1 MDIFNSALK
10 NPVPP
15 SIKKEDEKLESE
27 AALKRK
33 KTSRRKHR
41 NSHLGCGTCKKRRIK
56 CDENL
61 PSCLNCLKGKLHCAY
76 LNLDSN
82 ARNALR
88 MAQYNQH
95 LRQDRP
101 DNEKSPQSSSAS
113 PNEVILNTNAP
124 QTTFTVPYPI
134 IQTTATPVNMTQQDH
149 VIQSP
154 YGPLVSLQPIQ
165 QQMTNMAI
173 PYSQVPMVQSAVP
186 VIYSNP
192 QPMTHIQNGHPVPLP
207 SVSVAPPSEMNSGTP
222 PVPQSMH
229 MQSMHMQSMSTS
241 MMNTMKDKDLALPPL
256 STIPQ
261 SNSSASLRTS
271 PKLSVTNHSLSYN
284 SLPSINSEYKIKQLT
299 DNSLKN
305 SPLLPPLKNNNN
317 NNHNNN
323 NTNSPPENAEES
335 DKNPKISK
343 LLS

>member
-15 SIKKEDEKLESE
+15 LIKKEEEKLESE

-101 DNEKSPQSSSAS
+101 DNEKSPQSNTGGTNSSSAS
-113 PNEVILNTNAP
+113 PNEVLLNTNAP

-134 IQTTATPVNMTQQDH
+134 IQTTATPVNMPQQAH

-154 YGPLVSLQPIQ
+154 YGPLVSLQPMQ

-173 PYSQVPMVQSAVP
+173 PYPQVPMVQSAVP
-186 VIYSNP
+186 LIYSNA
-192 QPMTHIQNGHPVPLP
+192 QPMAHMQNGHPIPSP

-222 PVPQSMH
+222 PVSQSMR
-229 MQSMHMQSMSTS
+229 MQSMSTP
-241 MMNTMKDKDLALPPL
+241 MMNTMKEKDLALPPIP
-256 STIPQ
+256 TIPQ
-261 SNSSASLRTS
+261 SNTSASLRTS
-271 PKLSVTNHSLSYN
+271 PKLSSANHSVSYN

-299 DNSLKN
+299 DNSIKN
-305 SPLLPPLKNNNN
+305 SPILPPLKNS
-317 NNHNNN
+317 HNNN
-323 NTNSPPENAEES
+323 NSPNANAEES

>member
-101 DNEKSPQSSSAS
+101 DKEKSPQSNAGGTNSSSAS
-113 PNEVILNTNAP
+113 PNEVLLNTNAP

-134 IQTTATPVNMTQQDH
+134 IQTTATPVNMPQQAH

-154 YGPLVSLQPIQ
+154 YGPLVSLQPMQ

-186 VIYSNP
+186 VIYSNA
-192 QPMTHIQNGHPVPLP
+192 QPMTHMQNGHPVPSP
-207 SVSVAPPSEMNSGTP
+207 SVSVAPLSEMNSGTP
-222 PVPQSMH
+222 PVPQTMR
-229 MQSMHMQSMSTS
+229 MQSMSTP
-241 MMNTMKDKDLALPPL
+241 MMNTMKEKDLALPPI
-256 STIPQ
+256 SNIPQ
-261 SNSSASLRTS
+261 SNTSASLRTS
-271 PKLSVTNHSLSYN
+271 PKLSSANHSVSYN

-299 DNSLKN
+299 DNSIKN
-305 SPLLPPLKNNNN
+305 SPILPPLKNS
-317 NNHNNN
+317 HNNN
-323 NTNSPPENAEES
+323 NSPNANAEES